1 MYFSAAVYW
10 TKASICSGC
19 RLRHQLE
26 IDFITHSNPQ
36 LGIANATLMRARNPK
51 QVYIVFCPAVRG
63 AAEMI
68 LTPTTFRR
76 DFFLLHFSFSHFVDQ
91 MLQSQLTVHTK
102 KRRLEGGGTQFGCSY
117 WPFLKW
123 ATLKT
128 DHHEATPMTSLRFV
142 TYFFVHDN
150 WQNWP
155 EEESWW
161 DRNLQHAPNCVA
173 TVSPDV
179 AAGDHVFHGKEE
191 GGW

>member
-51 QVYIVFCPAVRG
+51 QVYILFCPAVRG

-91 MLQSQLTVHTK
+91 MLHSQLTVHTK

-128 DHHEATPMTSLRFV
+128 DHHEATSNDIITFCDI
-142 TYFFVHDN
+142 FFCAR
-150 WQNWP
+150 QLTKLT
-155 EEESWW
+155 
-161 DRNLQHAPNCVA
+161 R
-173 TVSPDV
+173 
-179 AAGDHVFHGKEE
+179 
-191 GGW
+191 GGILVR